1 MPDLGK
7 NFVGCYDFPLGAHQ
21 LRAKGIRKD
30 MTKKSCYACKRRQA
44 KKNKRIMSQSKIAG
58 RSVAW

>member
-1 MPDLGK
+1 MLQ
-7 NFVGCYDFPLGAHQ
+7 FPLRAHQ
-21 LRAKGIRKD
+21 LHAKDIRKD
-30 MTKKSCYACKRRQA
+30 MTKKSYYACKQRQV